1 MDTKSVLI
9 VDDDHSFRK
18 TVRDILRAKV
28 YAPLAAAKCA
38 LFRSGNRIY
47 STLRSA
53 FGGSM
58 HGEQSIT
65 KGTESLALLILIL
78 ASLVILMGTG
88 LLLVMPNPPP
98 ATVIY

>member
-18 TVRDILRAKV
+18 TIRDILRAKV
-28 YAPLAAAKCA
+28 YAPLAAAKRA

-53 FGGSM
+53 LVDSI
-58 HGEQSIT
+58 HSEQSIT
-65 KGTESLALLILIL
+65 KDTESLALLILIL
-78 ASLVILMGTG
+78 AASVIVMGTG
-88 LLLVMPNPPP
+88 LLLVMLRP
-98 ATVIY
+98 